1 MAKEKL
7 VTIHVHTPFT
17 LTLGDQSKQEFGR
30 GRHNVPEEV
39 ASHWFTQA
47 HSELSESVISDTD
60 DLQPIIDGLQAQIA
74 DKDKL
79 IADLKDALLKV
90 PQTEAGITRLLSNV
104 EKSLDQAVQNGLI
117 APGVWNGGDLGQLS
131 SGDTLPKGYYVYAQS
146 LDEQAQSE
154 REARKA
160 PVIQAAIKLAGAV
173 HYADVQINVV
183 R

>member
-60 DLQPIIDGLQAQIA
+60 DLQPIIDSLQAQIA
-74 DKDKL
+74 
-79 IADLKDALLKV
+79 ASRFSMTTSTCAR
-90 PQTEAGITRLLSNV
+90 ITT
-104 EKSLDQAVQNGLI
+104 
-117 APGVWNGGDLGQLS
+117 PG
-131 SGDTLPKGYYVYAQS
+131 
-146 LDEQAQSE
+146 
-154 REARKA
+154 
-160 PVIQAAIKLAGAV
+160 
-173 HYADVQINVV
+173 
-183 R
+183 

>member
-60 DLQPIIDGLQAQIA
+60 DLQPIIDSLQAQIA
-74 DKDKL
+74 DKDKQIVDKDQL
-79 IADLKDALLKV
+79 IGQSIVEAFQCELTRRIGALFPSSRVTVKIGSV
-90 PQTEAGITRLLSNV
+90 TGV
-104 EKSLDQAVQNGLI
+104 ELQGL
-117 APGVWNGGDLGQLS
+117 
-131 SGDTLPKGYYVYAQS
+131 
-146 LDEQAQSE
+146 E
-154 REARKA
+154 READREA
-160 PVIQAAIKLAGAV
+160 LDSILREVWE
-173 HYADVQINVV
+173 DESW

>member
-60 DLQPIIDGLQAQIA
+60 DLQPIIDSLQAQIA
-74 DKDKL
+74 
-79 IADLKDALLKV
+79 AAQTGGNGAKDAKESK
-90 PQTEAGITRLLSNV
+90 PANS
-104 EKSLDQAVQNGLI
+104 K
-117 APGVWNGGDLGQLS
+117 
-131 SGDTLPKGYYVYAQS
+131 
-146 LDEQAQSE
+146 
-154 REARKA
+154 
-160 PVIQAAIKLAGAV
+160 
-173 HYADVQINVV
+173 
-183 R
+183 

>member
-79 IADLKDALLKV
+79 IADLKDALLKL
-90 PQTEAGITRLLSNV
+90 QEQND
-104 EKSLDQAVQNGLI
+104 SLQAQIADKDKLI
-117 APGVWNGGDLGQLS
+117 ADLKDALLKLQEQN
-131 SGDTLPKGYYVYAQS
+131 DS
-146 LDEQAQSE
+146 LQAQITA
-154 REARKA
+154 ARTGGN
-160 PVIQAAIKLAGAV
+160 GAK
-173 HYADVQINVV
+173 DVKESKSASGK
-183 R
+183 

>member
-60 DLQPIIDGLQAQIA
+60 DRQPIIDSLQAQIA
-74 DKDKL
+74 
-79 IADLKDALLKV
+79 AAQTGGNGAKDAKESK
-90 PQTEAGITRLLSNV
+90 PANS
-104 EKSLDQAVQNGLI
+104 K
-117 APGVWNGGDLGQLS
+117 
-131 SGDTLPKGYYVYAQS
+131 
-146 LDEQAQSE
+146 
-154 REARKA
+154 
-160 PVIQAAIKLAGAV
+160 
-173 HYADVQINVV
+173 
-183 R
+183 

>member
-60 DLQPIIDGLQAQIA
+60 DLQPIIDSLQAQIA
-74 DKDKL
+74 DKDKQIADKDKQIVDKDQL
-79 IADLKDALLKV
+79 IADLKEALLKL
-90 PQTEAGITRLLSNV
+90 QEQND
-104 EKSLDQAVQNGLI
+104 SL
-117 APGVWNGGDLGQLS
+117 
-131 SGDTLPKGYYVYAQS
+131 
-146 LDEQAQSE
+146 QAQ
-154 REARKA
+154 
-160 PVIQAAIKLAGAV
+160 IAAAQTGGNGAKD
-173 HYADVQINVV
+173 AKESKPANSK
-183 R
+183 

>member
-60 DLQPIIDGLQAQIA
+60 DLQPIIDSLQAQIA
-74 DKDKL
+74 EKDKL
-79 IADLKDALLKV
+79 IVNKDQLIDDLKEALLKL
-90 PQTEAGITRLLSNV
+90 QEQND
-104 EKSLDQAVQNGLI
+104 SL
-117 APGVWNGGDLGQLS
+117 
-131 SGDTLPKGYYVYAQS
+131 
-146 LDEQAQSE
+146 QAQ
-154 REARKA
+154 
-160 PVIQAAIKLAGAV
+160 IAAAQTGGNGAKD
-173 HYADVQINVV
+173 AKESKPANSK
-183 R
+183 

>member
-60 DLQPIIDGLQAQIA
+60 DLQPIIDSLQAQIA
-74 DKDKL
+74 DKDKQIVDKDQLIVDKDQLIVDKDQL
-79 IADLKDALLKV
+79 IADLKEALLKL
-90 PQTEAGITRLLSNV
+90 QEQND
-104 EKSLDQAVQNGLI
+104 SL
-117 APGVWNGGDLGQLS
+117 
-131 SGDTLPKGYYVYAQS
+131 
-146 LDEQAQSE
+146 QAQ
-154 REARKA
+154 
-160 PVIQAAIKLAGAV
+160 IAAAQTGGNGAKD
-173 HYADVQINVV
+173 AKESKPANSK
-183 R
+183 

>member
-60 DLQPIIDGLQAQIA
+60 DLQPIIDSLQAQIA
-74 DKDKL
+74 DKDKQIVDKDQL
-79 IADLKDALLKV
+79 IADLKEALLKLLNMKSHR
-90 PQTEAGITRLLSNV
+90 RLCTAQFLR
-104 EKSLDQAVQNGLI
+104 
-117 APGVWNGGDLGQLS
+117 S
-131 SGDTLPKGYYVYAQS
+131 SQKGTLFHHGFKRNKTAQIHNPKPIENIES
-146 LDEQAQSE
+146 
-154 REARKA
+154 R
-160 PVIQAAIKLAGAV
+160 I
-173 HYADVQINVV
+173 
-183 R
+183 